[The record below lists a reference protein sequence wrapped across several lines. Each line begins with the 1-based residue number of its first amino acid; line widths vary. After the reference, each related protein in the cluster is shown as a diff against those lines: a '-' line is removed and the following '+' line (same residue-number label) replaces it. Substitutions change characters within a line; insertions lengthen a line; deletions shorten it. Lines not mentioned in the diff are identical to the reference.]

1 MPAQSRVPITITSI
15 ATLAVLLLIARTEPD
30 GSVVTAQTGYD
41 IASATPTVPA
51 YPIETTAPTASPAPP
66 PTAAIAPTATAA
78 IAPTATAAI
87 APTATA
93 AIVPTATAAIV
104 PTATAAIAP
113 TATVP
118 AASPSRPRGDSPTAT
133 PAVARCAPGST
144 VLLEGRGPPRA
155 AILVSFGNR
164 VVGGGSVG
172 ADGRYRVPI
181 VVGAER
187 AGVYRISVRVRGSRA
202 LLDRTSC
209 QVVPEPPTPTRVGR

>member
-78 IAPTATAAI
+78 IV
-87 APTATA
+87 PTATA

-104 PTATAAIAP
+104 P

>member
-51 YPIETTAPTASPAPP
+51 YPIETTAPTA
-66 PTAAIAPTATAA
+66 TAAIVPTATAAIVPTATAA
-78 IAPTATAAI
+78 IA
-87 APTATA
+87 
-93 AIVPTATAAIV
+93 PTATAAIV

-133 PAVARCAPGST
+133 PAVARCTPGST